1 MTHYWIYIAT
11 GATIDENTKFYKIGV
26 GTSHQCQRDFA
37 FLSKYAA
44 DHGHYLSLTNYQTSE
59 FLMKVIKSIKKDLS
73 CIRFMPIRDLVRSIR
88 QSNDVPLSQDCLHN
102 QHQLNVQINL
112 EYRISCRNRR
122 K

>member
-11 GATIDENTKFYKIGV
+11 GATIDQNTKFYKVGV

-37 FLSKYAA
+37 FLAKYAA
-44 DHGHYLSLTNYQTSE
+44 DHGHYLALTNLQSSE
-59 FLMKVIKSIKKDLS
+59 FLLKVIKSINKNLS

-88 QSNDVPLSQDCLHN
+88 QSSGVPLDQDCLHN
-102 QHQLNVQINL
+102 QHQFNVQINL
-112 EYRISCRNRR
+112 EYRISCRKRR